1 MELEFD
7 KEIDALIRREG
18 AARTITIGEFAGLH
32 PDADEIAAFLENAV
46 PASSRRELIG
56 HFAGCDTCRRTLSNA
71 IVLNGETVST
81 APEGI
86 AAPVAAV
93 VPWYRRLFLFPNLAY
108 VMGGLII
115 LFGGFIGLSVFNS
128 YQNTASEVSQVDP
141 SESRAAESPVTE
153 PLAEDRAVFQN
164 ANVASIPANAS
175 NSSAVAANPPARGG
189 TKGRCARNARCSHI
203 AASART
209 TR

>member
-18 AARTITIGEFAGLH
+18 AARTITIGEFAGIH

-46 PASSRRELIG
+46 PASSRQELFV

-81 APEGI
+81 AAEGV
-86 AAPVAAV
+86 AAPVATA

-108 VMGGLII
+108 VMGGLIV
-115 LFGGFIGLSVFNS
+115 LFGGFIGLSIFNS
-128 YQNTASEVSQVDP
+128 YQNTASEVSQM
-141 SESRAAESPVTE
+141 SRGETPAADAPVTE
-153 PLAEDRAVFQN
+153 APAEDYALFQN
-164 ANVASIPANAS
+164 ANVASMPANAS
-175 NSSAVAANPPARGG
+175 NSSAVAANAVS
-189 TKGRCARNARCSHI
+189 N
-203 AASART
+203 SAMT
-209 TR
+209 N